1 MITLDIL
8 CARFTSLNPD
18 DLRRWIA
25 EGHVRTDRAADDLV
39 FTEID
44 VERVRLILELRDP
57 MQVNEEAL
65 PIVLS
70 LLDQIYELHR
80 RMRAL
85 GVEPD
90 GSMSLSATPQADDDR
105 FDSGQKS
112 RGKIASRSGS
122 IETSLNVSLSA
133 HALPSRHWTCRVF
146 MPL

>member
-8 CARFTSLNPD
+8 CARFTALNPD

-44 VERVRLILELRDP
+44 VERVRLILELRDLL
-57 MQVNEEAL
+57 QVNNEAL

-70 LLDQIYELHR
+70 LLDQIYELRR

-90 GSMSLSATPQADDDR
+90 A
-105 FDSGQKS
+105 
-112 RGKIASRSGS
+112 
-122 IETSLNVSLSA
+122 
-133 HALPSRHWTCRVF
+133 
-146 MPL
+146 

>member
-25 EGHVRTDRAADDLV
+25 EGHIRTDRAADDLI

-44 VERVRLILELRDP
+44 VERVRLILELRDL

-70 LLDQIYELHR
+70 LLDQIYELRR

-90 GSMSLSATPQADDDR
+90 A
-105 FDSGQKS
+105 
-112 RGKIASRSGS
+112 
-122 IETSLNVSLSA
+122 
-133 HALPSRHWTCRVF
+133 
-146 MPL
+146 

>member
-8 CARFTSLNPD
+8 CARFTALNPD

-44 VERVRLILELRDP
+44 VERVRLILELRDV

-70 LLDQIYELHR
+70 LLDQLYELR
-80 RMRAL
+80 RKMRAL

-90 GSMSLSATPQADDDR
+90 G
-105 FDSGQKS
+105 
-112 RGKIASRSGS
+112 
-122 IETSLNVSLSA
+122 
-133 HALPSRHWTCRVF
+133 
-146 MPL
+146 

>member
-1 MITLDIL
+1 VITLDIL
-8 CARFTSLNPD
+8 CARFTALNPD

-44 VERVRLILELRDP
+44 VERVRLILELRDV

-70 LLDQIYELHR
+70 LLDQLYELR
-80 RMRAL
+80 RKMRAL

-90 GSMSLSATPQADDDR
+90 G
-105 FDSGQKS
+105 
-112 RGKIASRSGS
+112 
-122 IETSLNVSLSA
+122 
-133 HALPSRHWTCRVF
+133 
-146 MPL
+146 

>member
-8 CARFTSLNPD
+8 CARFTALNPD

-25 EGHVRTDRAADDLV
+25 EGHVRTDRTADDLV

-44 VERVRLILELRDP
+44 VERVRLILELRDL

-70 LLDQIYELHR
+70 LLDQIYELRR

-90 GSMSLSATPQADDDR
+90 A
-105 FDSGQKS
+105 
-112 RGKIASRSGS
+112 
-122 IETSLNVSLSA
+122 
-133 HALPSRHWTCRVF
+133 
-146 MPL
+146 

>member
-44 VERVRLILELRDP
+44 VERVRLILELRDL

-70 LLDQIYELHR
+70 LLDQMYELRR

-90 GSMSLSATPQADDDR
+90 A
-105 FDSGQKS
+105 
-112 RGKIASRSGS
+112 
-122 IETSLNVSLSA
+122 
-133 HALPSRHWTCRVF
+133 
-146 MPL
+146 

>member
-44 VERVRLILELRDP
+44 VERVRLILELRDL

-70 LLDQIYELHR
+70 LLDQIYELRR

-90 GSMSLSATPQADDDR
+90 A
-105 FDSGQKS
+105 
-112 RGKIASRSGS
+112 
-122 IETSLNVSLSA
+122 
-133 HALPSRHWTCRVF
+133 
-146 MPL
+146 

>member
-8 CARFTSLNPD
+8 CARFTALNPD

-25 EGHVRTDRAADDLV
+25 EGHVRADRAADDLV

-44 VERVRLILELRDP
+44 VERVRLILELRDL

-70 LLDQIYELHR
+70 LLDQIYELRR

-90 GSMSLSATPQADDDR
+90 A
-105 FDSGQKS
+105 
-112 RGKIASRSGS
+112 
-122 IETSLNVSLSA
+122 
-133 HALPSRHWTCRVF
+133 
-146 MPL
+146 

>member
-44 VERVRLILELRDP
+44 VERVRLILELRDL

-90 GSMSLSATPQADDDR
+90 GSM
-105 FDSGQKS
+105 
-112 RGKIASRSGS
+112 
-122 IETSLNVSLSA
+122 
-133 HALPSRHWTCRVF
+133 
-146 MPL
+146 

>member
-8 CARFTSLNPD
+8 CARFTALNPD

-44 VERVRLILELRDP
+44 VERVRLILDLRDL

-70 LLDQIYELHR
+70 LLDQIYELRR

-90 GSMSLSATPQADDDR
+90 A
-105 FDSGQKS
+105 
-112 RGKIASRSGS
+112 
-122 IETSLNVSLSA
+122 
-133 HALPSRHWTCRVF
+133 
-146 MPL
+146 

>member
-25 EGHVRTDRAADDLV
+25 EGHVRTNRAADDLV

-44 VERVRLILELRDP
+44 VERVRLILELRDL

-70 LLDQIYELHR
+70 LLDQIYELRR

-90 GSMSLSATPQADDDR
+90 A
-105 FDSGQKS
+105 
-112 RGKIASRSGS
+112 
-122 IETSLNVSLSA
+122 
-133 HALPSRHWTCRVF
+133 
-146 MPL
+146 